1 MRINHNITAMGTY
14 NQLTQAENAQAKSM
28 EQLST
33 GKRINRGAD
42 DAAGLAI
49 SERMKAQ
56 IRGLDQASRNSQ
68 DGVSMIQVA
77 DGAMG
82 QATDILQRMKELAT
96 QAASSTLQ
104 TTDRTAISGEMTSL
118 TSGLKDIFTNTTF
131 NGQKLLVAT
140 NGIGS
145 AQIQT
150 GSESGQNLK
159 LNFSGKVNLSGMV
172 NSMLTATGGVKV
184 TTASGAAAAI
194 TNIETAIN
202 SVSSGRAYLG
212 AAQDRLDHTI
222 TNLDTASQNTQ
233 AAQSRI
239 EDVDMA
245 KAVMENS
252 KNGILAQAGQA
263 MLGQANQMP
272 QGVLQL
278 LRG

>member
-1 MRINHNITAMGTY
+1 MRINHNISAMGTY
-14 NQLTQAENAQAKSM
+14 NQLSTNENEQAKSM
-28 EQLST
+28 EKLST

-68 DGVSMIQVA
+68 DAVSAIQVA
-77 DGAMG
+77 DGALG

-96 QAASSTLQ
+96 QAASDTNSSS
-104 TTDRTAISGEMTSL
+104 DRTAISGEITSL
-118 TSGLKDIFTNTTF
+118 TSGLRDIVTNTTF
-131 NGQKLLVAT
+131 NGQKLLSDASGLT
-140 NGIGS
+140 
-145 AQIQT
+145 AQVQT
-150 GSESGQNLK
+150 GSEAGQNLTVDFK
-159 LNFSGKVNLSGMV
+159 TNAGLSGIIDTM
-172 NSMLTATGGVKV
+172 
-184 TTASGAAAAI
+184 SGAGIAVDTAANASTAI
-194 TNIETAIN
+194 TSIEDAIN
-202 SVSSGRAYLG
+202 SVSNSRAYLG
-212 AAQDRLDHTI
+212 AQQDRLEHTI

-233 AAQSRI
+233 SAQSRI

-252 KNGILAQAGQA
+252 KNGILVQAGQA

>member
-14 NQLTQAENAQAKSM
+14 NQLTQAENAQGKSM

-96 QAASSTLQ
+96 QAANDTNGAS
-104 TTDRTAISGEMTSL
+104 DRTAISGEIQSL
-118 TSGLKDIFTNTTF
+118 TSGLKDIVANTTF
-131 NGQKLLVAT
+131 NGQKLL
-140 NGIGS
+140 GS
-145 AQIQT
+145 GSTAVKIQT
-150 GSESGQNLK
+150 GSESGQNLTLSFNTK
-159 LNFSGKVNLSGMV
+159 ANLSGIVSGMV
-172 NSMLTATGGVKV
+172 GSGITVGTA
-184 TTASGAAAAI
+184 GAAA
-194 TNIETAIN
+194 TAISSIEN
-202 SVSSGRAYLG
+202 AIDKVSASRAYLG
-212 AAQDRLDHTI
+212 ASQDRLEHTI